1 VLTAF
6 GADGLPSPDTLVAD
20 VQRDIA
26 ELIARQG
33 EDGGWSFWRGGL
45 PSHPFV
51 TIHVAH
57 ALQRAHE
64 NGFDVAP
71 DALQRATD
79 YLRTIDAHVARWPL
93 PVRQS
98 AAAYALYVRHRIGDP
113 AAILDARRLASA
125 APDRVG
131 GELPIEATGWLLHVL
146 AADPA
151 SSALADNLNRTLLNR
166 LVETAGTVTFAERY
180 DDGEHLLLHSRRR
193 TDAVVLDALIAASGD
208 TDIITRLA
216 QSLLAHRTAGRW
228 SGTQEN
234 AWVLLALDRYFRT
247 FEATTPAFDSRVWL
261 DERFAGTHSIEG
273 RTTERQHIEIPMPEL
288 LRSDPDELTIAR
300 ECEGRMY
307 YRAGVRYAPAD
318 PRSPAADRGFVVSR
332 TYEAVDDTADV
343 ARDVDGT
350 WHVRAGARV
359 RVRIT
364 MVAPSVRYH
373 AALVDPMPAGFEPL
387 NPGLSGTGF
396 TDDPGAGN
404 DTARDARP
412 GPYGTWSP
420 TWFEHQNLRDDR
432 AEAFAALLP
441 AGAYDYT
448 YLVRATTP
456 GTFVVPATRA
466 EMMYQPETFGRGAG
480 NVVVVEER

>member
-1 VLTAF
+1 VRFAGAAGLPGNAHVQVIASATNAGDVEAATDAAAQSIPVYTPGTVEAFATYGTIDSDAPVVLPLARPADVIDAF
-6 GADGLPSPDTLVAD
+6 GGLEISITATALHSLTDAVLYLHRYPFEGSEHIASFGAEGLPSPDVLVAD

-26 ELIARQG
+26 ELSARQG
-33 EDGGWSFWRGGL
+33 QDGGWSFWRRGL

-64 NGFDVAP
+64 NGFDVPP
-71 DALQRATD
+71 DALQRAAD
-79 YLRTIDAHVARWPL
+79 YLRSIDSHVARWPL

-113 AAILDARRLASA
+113 SAILDARRLAAA

-131 GELPIEATGWLLHVL
+131 GELPIEATAWLLHVL

-151 SSALADNLNRTLLNR
+151 SSSQTAILHRTLMNR

-193 TDAVVLDALIAASGD
+193 TDAVVLDALIAAAGD

-261 DERFAGTHSIEG
+261 DERFAGTHSFEAGPPSASTSISPCRSCCAAI
-273 RTTERQHIEIPMPEL
+273 RTSSSSHATAQ
-288 LRSDPDELTIAR
+288 
-300 ECEGRMY
+300 
-307 YRAGVRYAPAD
+307 AGC
-318 PRSPAADRGFVVSR
+318 
-332 TYEAVDDTADV
+332 TTA
-343 ARDVDGT
+343 
-350 WHVRAGARV
+350 
-359 RVRIT
+359 
-364 MVAPSVRYH
+364 
-373 AALVDPMPAGFEPL
+373 
-387 NPGLSGTGF
+387 
-396 TDDPGAGN
+396 
-404 DTARDARP
+404 
-412 GPYGTWSP
+412 
-420 TWFEHQNLRDDR
+420 Q
-432 AEAFAALLP
+432 AFATHPPTPARLP
-441 AGAYDYT
+441 PTAASS
-448 YLVRATTP
+448 
-456 GTFVVPATRA
+456 
-466 EMMYQPETFGRGAG
+466 
-480 NVVVVEER
+480 